1 MDLNQL
7 KDTSITYLQKGKNM
21 AVDVAEKSRVEVL
34 VLNNK
39 ARLYRA
45 QRQLGALVY
54 SLAKGH
60 EENQPLVDK
69 YVSVIAS
76 IEKEIETLKA
86 SLTPAQK
93 AEVEEAEAEVVAT
106 EVVDEPVAAAQAPAE
121 YVVVETE
128 IVE

>member
-1 MDLNQL
+1 MNLNQL
-7 KDTSITYLQKGKNM
+7 KDTSITYLQKGKDM
-21 AVDVAEKSRVEVL
+21 AVDAAEKSRVEVL

-93 AEVEEAEAEVVAT
+93 AEVEAVQADVVAT
-106 EVVDEPVAAAQAPAE
+106 QVVEEPVVAAQTPAE

>member
-1 MDLNQL
+1 MNLNQL
-7 KDTSITYLQKGKNM
+7 KDTSITYLQKGKDM

-34 VLNNK
+34 ILNNK

-93 AEVEEAEAEVVAT
+93 AEVEAVQADVVAT
-106 EVVDEPVAAAQAPAE
+106 QVVEEPVVAAQTPAE